1 MINFNSEQMPEK
13 SVQKATGIFKLDVKD
28 FVSEE
33 SFRTLVSVERK
44 RTERSKKPF
53 MVMLL
58 NVSFISDA
66 IKQNKFDNA
75 SAYVLYNTIAQSI
88 TSVTRDIDI
97 KGWHEKGKTIGILF
111 TEISIDSKNKI
122 LEKIKNSLIKNLFP
136 EYASSIGIS
145 CSCYPVDNV
154 TESNK
159 LEIFYPD
166 PARVSV
172 KKHLRIIAK
181 RSIDIFG
188 SLAGLLI
195 FSPIFLIAS
204 ILIKLTSKG
213 PVFFRQKR
221 VGKGGKVFNIYKF
234 RTMTVQNDESVHR
247 KYMQDFIK
255 GQAEGIVNEETG
267 EIVFKLT
274 NDSRITKIGK
284 VLRKT
289 SLDELPQFINVLLGD
304 MSLVGPRPPIPYEV
318 EAYELWH
325 KRRVLETKPGI
336 TGYWQVEGRSVTNF
350 DNMCRMDLQYIAKQS
365 TRLDLKYIIKT
376 PVVLLTAKGGY

>member
-1 MINFNSEQMPEK
+1 
-13 SVQKATGIFKLDVKD
+13 
-28 FVSEE
+28 
-33 SFRTLVSVERK
+33 
-44 RTERSKKPF
+44 
-53 MVMLL
+53 
-58 NVSFISDA
+58 
-66 IKQNKFDNA
+66 
-75 SAYVLYNTIAQSI
+75 
-88 TSVTRDIDI
+88 
-97 KGWHEKGKTIGILF
+97 
-111 TEISIDSKNKI
+111 
-122 LEKIKNSLIKNLFP
+122 
-136 EYASSIGIS
+136 
-145 CSCYPVDNV
+145 
-154 TESNK
+154 
-159 LEIFYPD
+159 
-166 PARVSV
+166 
-172 KKHLRIIAK
+172 
-181 RSIDIFG
+181 
-188 SLAGLLI
+188 
-195 FSPIFLIAS
+195 
-204 ILIKLTSKG
+204 
-213 PVFFRQKR
+213 
-221 VGKGGKVFNIYKF
+221 
-234 RTMTVQNDESVHR
+234 MTVQNDESVHR

-284 VLRKT
+284 LLRKT

>member
-58 NVSFISDA
+58 NVCFIADA
-66 IKQNKFDNA
+66 IKQNKFDNS
-75 SAYVLYNTIAQSI
+75 SACVLYNTIAQSI
-88 TSVTRDIDI
+88 SSVTRDIDI
-97 KGWHEKGKTIGILF
+97 KGWHEKGKIIGILF
-111 TEISIDSKNKI
+111 TEISIDSKNTI
-122 LEKIKNSLIKNLFP
+122 LEKIKNSLIENLFP

-166 PARVSV
+166 PAKVSV
-172 KKHLRIIAK
+172 KKQLRIIAK
-181 RSIDIFG
+181 RTIDIFG

-213 PVFFRQKR
+213 PVFFRQER
-221 VGKGGKVFNIYKF
+221 VGKGGKVFSIFKYPSKF
-234 RTMTVQNDESVHR
+234 YTNYLFVRVNNLWVLFLTSKIME
-247 KYMQDFIK
+247 IK
-255 GQAEGIVNEETG
+255 
-267 EIVFKLT
+267 L
-274 NDSRITKIGK
+274 S
-284 VLRKT
+284 
-289 SLDELPQFINVLLGD
+289 
-304 MSLVGPRPPIPYEV
+304 
-318 EAYELWH
+318 
-325 KRRVLETKPGI
+325 
-336 TGYWQVEGRSVTNF
+336 
-350 DNMCRMDLQYIAKQS
+350 
-365 TRLDLKYIIKT
+365 
-376 PVVLLTAKGGY
+376 

>member
-1 MINFNSEQMPEK
+1 
-13 SVQKATGIFKLDVKD
+13 
-28 FVSEE
+28 VSRCRKNL
-33 SFRTLVSVERK
+33 RTLVSVERK

-58 NVSFISDA
+58 NVCFIADA
-66 IKQNKFDNA
+66 IKQNKFDNS
-75 SAYVLYNTIAQSI
+75 SACVLYNTIAQSI
-88 TSVTRDIDI
+88 SSVTRDIDI
-97 KGWHEKGKTIGILF
+97 KGWHEKGKIIGILF
-111 TEISIDSKNKI
+111 TEISIDSKNTI
-122 LEKIKNSLIKNLFP
+122 LEKIKNSLIENLFP

-166 PARVSV
+166 PAKVSV
-172 KKHLRIIAK
+172 KKQLRIIAK
-181 RSIDIFG
+181 RTIDIFG

-204 ILIKLTSKG
+204 ILIKLSSKG

-284 VLRKT
+284 LLRKT

>member
-58 NVSFISDA
+58 NVCFIADA
-66 IKQNKFDNA
+66 IKQNKFDNS
-75 SAYVLYNTIAQSI
+75 SACVLYNTIAQSI
-88 TSVTRDIDI
+88 SSVTRDIDI
-97 KGWHEKGKTIGILF
+97 KGWHEKGKIIGILF
-111 TEISIDSKNKI
+111 TEISIDSKNTI
-122 LEKIKNSLIKNLFP
+122 LEKIKNSLIENLFP

-166 PARVSV
+166 PAKVSV
-172 KKHLRIIAK
+172 KKQLRIIAK
-181 RSIDIFG
+181 RTIDIFG

-204 ILIKLTSKG
+204 ILIKLSSKG

-284 VLRKT
+284 LLRKT